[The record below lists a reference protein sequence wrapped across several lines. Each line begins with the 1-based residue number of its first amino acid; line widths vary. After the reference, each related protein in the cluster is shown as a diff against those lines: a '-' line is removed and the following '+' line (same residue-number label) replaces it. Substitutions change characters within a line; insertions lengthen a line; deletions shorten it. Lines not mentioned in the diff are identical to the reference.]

1 MTIIFDLDHTLFFA
15 DRFLAALA
23 RSLRPYGISA
33 SKFARTYALLRRE
46 TNGRLAYSPE
56 RHLAALAK
64 NCVFNIRG
72 ARRAYETVLKRASR
86 FLDPQAAPMLQNLR
100 AHGHRL
106 VLLTRGET
114 RFQNKKIA
122 ALDLHRYFHGILV
135 SPHKK
140 HLTLSRLPLG
150 RGALVFIND
159 NAKELHE
166 IRRIL
171 PHAILIERR
180 RRGALRA
187 NNSWPTFRTL
197 PAIGRA
203 IERLHVDGRPF
214 RPRRTPAITL
224 VKIIP

>member
-15 DRFLAALA
+15 DRFREDLSRA
-23 RSLRPYGISA
+23 LRPYGISA
-33 SKFARTYALLRRE
+33 SEFARTYALLRRE

-64 NCVFNIRG
+64 NCTFNMRG
-72 ARRAYETVLKRASR
+72 ARRACETVMKSAPR

-122 ALDLHRYFHGILV
+122 ALDLRRYFHGIIV
-135 SPHKK
+135 SPHEK
-140 HLTLSRLPLG
+140 HLALSRLPLG
-150 RGALVFIND
+150 SGALVFIND
-159 NAKELHE
+159 NAKELRE
-166 IRRIL
+166 IRRAV

-180 RRGALRA
+180 RRDAPRT
-187 NNSWPTFRTL
+187 SKFWPAFRTL
-197 PAIGRA
+197 PAIARA
-203 IERLHVDGRPF
+203 IERISHAPHS
-214 RPRRTPAITL
+214 
-224 VKIIP
+224 